1 MGENRFFIVESKS
14 FEIVKNA
21 IELSII
27 ERRRNHLSIVTMGFV
42 AALWLCD
49 VLLEVSKLSNDQN
62 LFRSFHEG
70 NKIFVL
76 QKQRNGKGRFVTIT
90 ALGESKSKGYV
101 IIPERQDAFGWQ
113 GLSQEI
119 MVLWLRRTLGMQ
131 LINGGQYQH
140 FTAPGNQGSNSLKDS
155 RTFKEAVIQGD
166 STPNISLGIS
176 GNQSD
181 LRQICNGSGK
191 DMLEISLKVILGI
204 GPGGG
209 WEVKWAGVLPCED
222 KGPTPHQAHN
232 INKPEKLGEAGSG
245 STMIS
250 PDLDRVSIHSCES
263 ESQQSSQC
271 SLIPAPP
278 TACQPIAK
286 VMKDI
291 GETEDA
297 ITQKLVHWV
306 SSHWEVVDSGDD
318 VEDSDMGL
326 LGVDYGSD
334 MEGVLSGCEEIV
346 PIEFRPC
353 LLNKESRKLRP

>member
-14 FEIVKNA
+14 FEIVKNV

-27 ERRRNHLSIVTMGFV
+27 ERRRNHLSIGTMGFV

-62 LFRSFHEG
+62 LFQSFREG

-76 QKQRNGKGRFVTIT
+76 QKQRNRKGRFVTIT

-101 IIPERQDAFGWQ
+101 IIPERRDTCGWQ

-119 MVLWLRRTLGMQ
+119 NGVMAVKDPGNRDANQRRPDTR
-131 LINGGQYQH
+131 H
-140 FTAPGNQGSNSLKDS
+140 FTVQGNQGSNSLKDS

-176 GNQSD
+176 GNQAD

-191 DMLEISLKVILGI
+191 DVLEISLKVILGI
-204 GPGGG
+204 GLGGG

-232 INKPEKLGEAGSG
+232 INKPKVIIGNGPQTNQVNNPIRPNVKPMA
-245 STMIS
+245 
-250 PDLDRVSIHSCES
+250 
-263 ESQQSSQC
+263 
-271 SLIPAPP
+271 
-278 TACQPIAK
+278 QPIAPMPNLVWK
-286 VMKDI
+286 PQVCGSQNI
-291 GETEDA
+291 
-297 ITQKLVHWV
+297 QKLAR
-306 SSHWEVVDSGDD
+306 GQ
-318 VEDSDMGL
+318 
-326 LGVDYGSD
+326 
-334 MEGVLSGCEEIV
+334 
-346 PIEFRPC
+346 PR
-353 LLNKESRKLRP
+353 